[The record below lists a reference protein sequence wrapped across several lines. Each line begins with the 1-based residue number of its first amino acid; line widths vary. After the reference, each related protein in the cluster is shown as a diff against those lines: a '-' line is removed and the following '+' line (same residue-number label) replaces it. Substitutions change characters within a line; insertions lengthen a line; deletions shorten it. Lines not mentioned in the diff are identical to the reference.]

1 MEGLQIEGE
10 LAPTALKHSDNSC
23 YSECFLVHIPTYLRI
38 SSQNQNVVT
47 PTITIVVLFVLQ
59 SQHTQEQLRYIP
71 GHHSH
76 QKSTCHASRLI
87 VLPILC
93 KIEESNQLT
102 EATYKL
108 MYQKTLGIGGYPVN
122 LVYQEVNISGKIKNG
137 RPWYRSQSNVIAVFH
152 PLALFMVYRCG
163 RMSRCVAV
171 PTTKT
176 VNILALTLLDY
187 T

>member
-87 VLPILC
+87 VLPIVC

-122 LVYQEVNISGKIKNG
+122 LVYQEVNISGKIHG
-137 RPWYRSQSNVIAVFH
+137 IQMWQNVSLCGSANNENCKYFGFNFIRFYLTGKAKDQIAICTQ
-152 PLALFMVYRCG
+152 R
-163 RMSRCVAV
+163 
-171 PTTKT
+171 
-176 VNILALTLLDY
+176 D
-187 T
+187 